1 MTATPPNDVERLMLD
16 QADAALVLIDAA
28 DGRVVHC
35 NAVWPQWLGLAPEQV
50 LQAPF
55 AQESC
60 WPQPQVVRTLV
71 SLAGLPL
78 AMPAMTINA
87 RTADCQTLPLLLWC
101 KPLQH
106 AQRRHVLCTLVR
118 NHEAMHEPGSESP
131 QGQAL
136 KAVVLTLAAVL
147 EGHDPASIGH
157 QQRVADL
164 AVTLARKL
172 KWPQAEVQSIEQAAW
187 LHDLGMVSVPSAILG
202 KHSLLTT
209 DEIWLIQQHVE
220 AGMRMLEHIDFPGPV
235 IALIAQHH
243 ERVNGTGYPLGLQG
257 DAILRGAQLIG
268 MGDVLDAMT
277 RERPYQAAQ
286 SMAQALDTLKA
297 GADVMFNGDLV
308 RACVELFE
316 VDGYRFPEI

>member
-1 MTATPPNDVERLMLD
+1 MSATPPHKIERLMLD
-16 QADAALVLIDAA
+16 QADVALVLVDPA
-28 DGRVVHC
+28 DGRIVHC
-35 NAVWPQWLGLAPEQV
+35 NAAWSQWLGLPEAQV
-50 LQAPF
+50 CQAPF
-55 AQESC
+55 VDEVW

-71 SLAGLPL
+71 SLVGLPL
-78 AMPAMTINA
+78 ALPAMALNA
-87 RTADCQTLPLLLWC
+87 RNAQGQILPLLMWC
-101 KPLQH
+101 KSVLH
-106 AQRRHVLCTLVR
+106 EQRRHVLCTLVH
-118 NHEAMHEPGSESP
+118 NHDAMHEPGGDTAS
-131 QGQAL
+131 GQAL
-136 KAVVLTLAAVL
+136 KAVVLTLGAVL

-172 KWPQAEVQSIEQAAW
+172 QWPPSEVQSIEQAAW
-187 LHDLGMVSVPSAILG
+187 LHDLGMVSVPAPILG
-202 KHSLLTT
+202 KRAMLTT

-220 AGMRMLEHIDFPGPV
+220 AGMRMLEHIEFPGPV

-268 MGDVLDAMT
+268 MADVLDAMT

-297 GADVMFNGDLV
+297 GADVMFNAELV

-316 VDGYRFPEI
+316 VDGYRFPEV